1 MLSLDANC
9 ADARH
14 RTIERAVKDVRKME
28 MKRGFWG
35 ALILPVCMVGCL
47 TAGPFLLAQAPAA
60 SDAQKAPASA
70 PQTGS
75 NPFPEDTSTVPV
87 LPSKVE
93 PVLPTGTGDW
103 TDNGA
108 VNGGVPLRGDETD
121 PVRSPDDPAPAEGSG
136 QDADSSSS
144 LSGLDRLVPR
154 PEDDQPEKRRKKGKE
169 IEPTH
174 QETVSEDIEVGG
186 YYLEKKN
193 WHAAESRFQ
202 SAMVLDPENPEVYWG
217 LAEAE
222 RNLGKFAES
231 RANYLKLLDYDP
243 DGPHGKQARKAL
255 KDPAVANAKSVAVG
269 QTQVEP
275 PK

>member
-1 MLSLDANC
+1 
-9 ADARH
+9 
-14 RTIERAVKDVRKME
+14 ME
-28 MKRGFWG
+28 MKRGIWV
-35 ALILPVCMVGCL
+35 ALVLPVCVAGCL
-47 TAGPFLLAQAPAA
+47 AAGMHLNAQAPAA
-60 SDAQKAPASA
+60 GDAAKTPASA

-87 LPSKVE
+87 LPTKVE
-93 PVLPTGTGDW
+93 PALPAGTASW
-103 TDNGA
+103 EDNGA
-108 VNGGVPLRGDETD
+108 VSGRAPLRGDETD

-136 QDADSSSS
+136 QEEDSSSS

-154 PEDDQPEKRRKKGKE
+154 PEDDQPDKKRKKAKE

-174 QETVSEDIEVGG
+174 QETVTKDIEVGG

-193 WHAAESRFQ
+193 WHAAESRFE

-217 LAEAE
+217 MAEAE

-243 DGPHGKQARKAL
+243 DGPHSKQARKAL
-255 KDPAVANAKSVAVG
+255 KDPAIANAKSVAAG
-269 QTQVEP
+269 QTPVEP

>member
-1 MLSLDANC
+1 
-9 ADARH
+9 
-14 RTIERAVKDVRKME
+14 ME
-28 MKRGFWG
+28 MKRGIWV
-35 ALILPVCMVGCL
+35 ALVLPVCVAGCL
-47 TAGPFLLAQAPAA
+47 AAGTRLLAQAPAA
-60 SDAQKAPASA
+60 ADAPKTPASA

-93 PVLPTGTGDW
+93 PVLPAGTDSW

-108 VNGGVPLRGDETD
+108 VSGRVPLRGDETD
-121 PVRSPDDPAPAEGSG
+121 PVRSPDDPATEEGSG

-144 LSGLDRLVPR
+144 LSGLDRVIPR
-154 PEDDQPEKRRKKGKE
+154 PEDDQPDKRRKKAKE
-169 IEPTH
+169 KEPTH
-174 QETVSEDIEVGG
+174 QETISKDLEVGG

-193 WHAAESRFQ
+193 WRAAESRFQ

-217 LAEAE
+217 MAEAE
-222 RNLGKFAES
+222 RNLGDFAAA
-231 RANYLKLLDYDP
+231 RDHYLKLLDFDP

-255 KDPAVANAKSVAVG
+255 KDPAVANAKSASAGQAPVG
-269 QTQVEP
+269 P

>member
-1 MLSLDANC
+1 
-9 ADARH
+9 
-14 RTIERAVKDVRKME
+14 

-186 YYLEKKN
+186 YYLGKKN